1 MRSQRFFPM
10 ACGAALVWLP
20 LLMGSAQVGAPAAP
34 APAVNQDQG
43 PEVFRANANLVL
55 VDVVVR
61 DNGTAVHGLKAGDF
75 EVLEDG
81 REQTISSFEEHTT
94 TDSLKVANAPDLSP
108 HTYSDAPI
116 YSVPSAVNVLLL
128 DALNTPLSDQLYVRR
143 RMIRYLRTVPPGTRI
158 AVFTL
163 GSRLRIVE
171 GFTGDS
177 SVIEKA
183 LSEGAGRPEKSP
195 IMDPIFDQQLQLM
208 AWLSDS
214 AGANVQAVAAMNQ
227 FAADTKSYEADM
239 RIDITIQA
247 MEEIARYLT
256 TLPGRKN
263 LLWFTGSV
271 PITINPDASQTDP
284 TSQMRD
290 YGARVSKLAQLMA
303 LARVA
308 VYPIDARGLLN
319 VPSTDAGNNQIN
331 PGILTETVTG
341 RPVATTL
348 PTTSE
353 VVQQGD
359 ALFLQESFAEHSL
372 MDQLAIGTGGKAFYN
387 TNGVG
392 HALEEA
398 IANGAN
404 YYTLGYAPQNR
415 NYNGALRKIE
425 IRLREGHATLQ
436 YRQGYYGDDPAQA
449 GKLMPGRLSPL
460 IAAMQHGVLPQSQV
474 LFQVRVVPASDPAVK
489 EEKIST
495 QPAGALAG
503 SLKPPLARYVADYTI
518 DPRGFEFRTL
528 PDGRQHREIEL
539 TQVAYDSE
547 GLRLN
552 YTDGGFGIDTPPI
565 QDGGTDSKGKQSIHM
580 HQEIDLPAGEVFLR
594 VGVHDLL
601 SGRIGTLEIPLK
613 VAKPQVQG
621 GPLSLPRNL
630 RLK

>member
-1 MRSQRFFPM
+1 MTCRRSFAL
-10 ACGAALVWLP
+10 ACGIALTCMP
-20 LLMGSAQVGAPAAP
+20 LIARAQMGTPAAGQSG
-34 APAVNQDQG
+34 ASQEQV

-55 VDVVVR
+55 VDVVVT
-61 DNGTAVHGLKAGDF
+61 DNGSAVHGLKAGDF

-81 REQTISSFEEHTT
+81 RAQTVSAFEEHRA
-94 TDSLKVANAPDLSP
+94 TDSLKVANAPDVP
-108 HTYSDAPI
+108 AHTYSNAPI

-143 RMIRYLRTVPPGTRI
+143 RMIRYLRSVPPGTRI

-195 IMDPIFDQQLQLM
+195 IMDPIFDQQMQLM
-208 AWLSDS
+208 AWLADS

-256 TLPGRKN
+256 TIPGRKN

-290 YGARVSKLAQLMA
+290 YGARVSKLAQLLA

-319 VPSTDAGNNQIN
+319 VPSTDAGNNQMN
-331 PGILTETVTG
+331 PGILTETMNG
-341 RPVATTL
+341 RPVATAL

-353 VVQQGD
+353 VVQQSD
-359 ALFLQESFAEHSL
+359 VQFLQENFAEHSL
-372 MDQLAIGTGGKAFYN
+372 MDQLATGTGGKAFYN

-398 IANGAN
+398 MENGAN
-404 YYTLGYAPQNR
+404 YYTLGYAPDNR
-415 NYNGALRKIE
+415 NYNGAFRKIE
-425 IRLREGHATLQ
+425 IRLKEGHGTLQ

-474 LFQVRVVPASDPAVK
+474 LFQVRVLPASDPAVK
-489 EEKIST
+489 DEKISA
-495 QPAGALAG
+495 QPAGALAA
-503 SLKPPLARYVADYTI
+503 SLKPPLSRYVADYTI

-539 TQVAYDSE
+539 TQVAYDAE

-552 YTDGGFGIDTPPI
+552 FTDGGFGIDTAPI
-565 QDGGTDSKGKQSIHM
+565 EDSGSDWNGKQSIHM
-580 HQEIDLPAGEVFLR
+580 HQEIDLPAGKVFLR

-601 SGRIGTLEIPLK
+601 SGRIGTLEIPVK
-613 VAKPQVQG
+613 VTQP
-621 GPLSLPRNL
+621 
-630 RLK
+630 